1 MEEEWRPIPNYIG
14 YYEVSNIGNVRSVD
28 RLVTYSNGVQRVHK
42 GKILKQDINYKGYHR
57 VRLQKDGK
65 SKSFSVH
72 RLVALAFIPNPNS
85 LPQVNHIDENKSNNC
100 VSNLEWCTSEYN
112 NNYGN
117 HINNSVT
124 SYKNNNDLGR
134 HVLRCDMDNNI
145 IQEYRST
152 YEVQKLFGKNHS
164 YIKKCCD
171 NNKIAYGYR
180 WRWGVNSGD

>member
-152 YEVQKLFGKNHS
+152 YEVQKLFGKSHS